1 MISKLQTSRREKK
14 QRHQYKI
21 SEPTR
26 RYYKFLK
33 LQSRILGF
41 MPLVKL
47 PKVQTKNYCLVTGS
61 AHSVY
66 SKRFRLSRHQVKRYF
81 GYINGLTISS
91 W

>member
-1 MISKLQTSRREKK
+1 MISKLQTSKKEKK
-14 QRHQYKI
+14 LRHQYRI
-21 SEPTR
+21 TEPTR

-47 PKVQTKNYCLVTGS
+47 PKVHFKNYCLVTGS
-61 AHSVY
+61 GHSVY

-81 GYINGLTISS
+81 GYITGLTVAS